1 MADLRQRLVCLL
13 CAVVATLALPAF
25 ASEQAFPFA
34 RELML
39 DVAPMRGSKRV
50 PIIEIADNGAAVIQL
65 WCASTSGQ
73 ASIDR
78 DSITITAGQVPP
90 AQCEPER
97 QTRDDNLLA
106 ALAQV
111 TSWRRRGDVI
121 EFIGATTL
129 RFRLMTN

>member
-1 MADLRQRLVCLL
+1 MADLRQRLACLL
-13 CAVVATLALPAF
+13 CAVVATLAWPAF

-50 PIIEIADNGAAVIQL
+50 PIIEIADDGAAVIQL

-73 ASIDR
+73 ASIDK

-97 QTRDDNLLA
+97 QTRDDLLA

>member
-1 MADLRQRLVCLL
+1 MADLRQRLACLL
-13 CAVVATLALPAF
+13 CAVVATLAWPAF

-39 DVAPMRGSKRV
+39 DVAPMRGSSACRSSV
-50 PIIEIADNGAAVIQL
+50 ADNGAAVIQL

-73 ASIDR
+73 ASIDK
-78 DSITITAGQVPP
+78 DSITITAGQVRR
-90 AQCEPER
+90 QCEPGGKPATIIARGAARHE
-97 QTRDDNLLA
+97 LA
-106 ALAQV
+106 P
-111 TSWRRRGDVI
+111 SRRVI

>member
-1 MADLRQRLVCLL
+1 
-13 CAVVATLALPAF
+13 VATLAWPAF

-50 PIIEIADNGAAVIQL
+50 PIIEIADDGAAVIQL

-73 ASIDR
+73 ASIDK

-97 QTRDDNLLA
+97 QTRDDDLLA

-111 TSWRRRGDVI
+111 PLPGSRREIQDRVRAGRS
-121 EFIGATTL
+121 FPALFCT
-129 RFRLMTN
+129 

>member
-1 MADLRQRLVCLL
+1 MADLRQRLACLL
-13 CAVVATLALPAF
+13 CAVAATLAWPAF

-50 PIIEIADNGAAVIQL
+50 PIIEIAENGAAVIQL

-73 ASIDR
+73 ASIDK

-97 QTRDDNLLA
+97 QTRDDDLLA

-111 TSWRRRGDVI
+111 SSWRRHGDVI
-121 EFIGATTL
+121 ELIGATKL

>member
-1 MADLRQRLVCLL
+1 MADLRQRLACLL
-13 CAVVATLALPAF
+13 CAMAATLAWPAF

-73 ASIDR
+73 ASIDK

-97 QTRDDNLLA
+97 QTRDDDLLA

-111 TSWRRRGDVI
+111 SSWRRHGDVI
-121 EFIGATTL
+121 ELIGATKL

>member
-1 MADLRQRLVCLL
+1 MADLRQRLACLL
-13 CAVVATLALPAF
+13 CAVVATLAWPAF

-50 PIIEIADNGAAVIQL
+50 PIIEIAENGAAVIQL

-73 ASIDR
+73 ASIDK

-97 QTRDDNLLA
+97 QTRDDDLLA

-111 TSWRRRGDVI
+111 SSWRRHGDVI
-121 EFIGATTL
+121 ELIGATKL

>member
-1 MADLRQRLVCLL
+1 MADLRQRLACLP
-13 CAVVATLALPAF
+13 CAVAATLAWPAF

-50 PIIEIADNGAAVIQL
+50 PIIEIAENGAAVIQL

-73 ASIDR
+73 ASIDK

-97 QTRDDNLLA
+97 QTRDDDLLA

-111 TSWRRRGDVI
+111 SSWRRHGDVI
-121 EFIGATTL
+121 ELIGATKL